1 MTTTASLLILPVLED
16 AEDRSEKN
24 LKWRSLVDGKRR
36 LMLVNLVKRIKYHS
50 GVVIIRPT
58 ELKIIRIHN
67 LMELG
72 SHSPLMKIHV

>member
-24 LKWRSLVDGKRR
+24 LKWRSLADGKRR
-36 LMLVNLVKRIKYHS
+36 LMLVNLVKRIRYHS
-50 GVVIIRPT
+50 GVAIIKPT
-58 ELKIIRIHN
+58 ELKIIRIRN
-67 LMELG
+67 LMELE